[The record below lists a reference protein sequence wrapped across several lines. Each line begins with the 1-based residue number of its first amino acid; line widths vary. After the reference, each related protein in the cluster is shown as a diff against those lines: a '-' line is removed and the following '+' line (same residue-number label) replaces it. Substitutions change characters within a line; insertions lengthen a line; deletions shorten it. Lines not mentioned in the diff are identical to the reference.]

1 MSWIFEY
8 SNYSNNFSK
17 VEYSN
22 KEYGYSNIR
31 NCKKSAVFI
40 AFLKEIGA
48 IEKLKEN
55 LMTIVGT
62 LHVEASY
69 ILGVIYSIHYFEN
82 RNLVYH

>member
-31 NCKKSAVFI
+31 NCKNSAVFI

-69 ILGVIYSIHYFEN
+69 ILDDTVFITLKI
-82 RNLVYH
+82 